1 MLSRTRVAAVALA
14 VVSSAVLIGGIAEAS
29 SPGLT
34 APETMV
40 VTVRGGTSS
49 FINNAGS
56 PNGFDPGDMLILT
69 QPAYRGTGTTR
80 IGTGFVTLV
89 ATGADSAQLHASLK
103 LNGGDI
109 ELGGD
114 PAPRRRAVHA
124 GRHRRNGGVPE
135 RPWPGDGQRRPG
147 QRESGP
153 GQDHADPAAVG
164 SADGGCG
171 WCRTPRPTAP
181 SRAPRE

>member
-109 ELGGD
+109 ELGGIQPPAD
-114 PAPRRRAVHA
+114 GPFTLAVTGGTGAFQNARGQAMVNVAQGNANPAPARITLTLL
-124 GRHRRNGGVPE
+124 P
-135 RPWPGDGQRRPG
+135 
-147 QRESGP
+147 
-153 GQDHADPAAVG
+153 
-164 SADGGCG
+164 
-171 WCRTPRPTAP
+171 
-181 SRAPRE
+181 